1 MEAFNNG
8 RSINQVTPTK
18 DTNQMGIEGGVD
30 FHARF
35 PVHVS
40 SALHHSPCNQHNQH
54 AILVMYSYTKVV
66 VEKFKNS
73 STEMGS

>member
-40 SALHHSPCNQHNQH
+40 SALSTIPP
-54 AILVMYSYTKVV
+54 AINTINMPSL
-66 VEKFKNS
+66 
-73 STEMGS
+73 

>member
-40 SALHHSPCNQHNQH
+40 SALSTIPP
-54 AILVMYSYTKVV
+54 AINTINMPSYTKVV